1 MYRRLLL
8 YLIKPLYNIT
18 YIHIYRYINII
29 NSNIFIT
36 LYNQISLA
44 NKYYNEEVKII
55 IIIIIIIIQIY
66 GYYDNNNNNDYEFQI
81 YMAKKIT
88 IHLYFSLSFSLF
100 DSLFYVVEISRENFI
115 CIIIL
120 FIMEKKKNIN
130 CLKKR
135 ERERGKKEEG
145 GWNILLP

>member
-18 YIHIYRYINII
+18 YIYRYINII

-66 GYYDNNNNNDYEFQI
+66 GYYDNNNNDDYQFQI
-81 YMAKKIT
+81 YIWQKKLQFIY
-88 IHLYFSLSFSLF
+88 ISLF
-100 DSLFYVVEISRENFI
+100 LSLFIWLTFLCCWNIKREFYLHHNTI
-115 CIIIL
+115 YNG
-120 FIMEKKKNIN
+120 EEENIN

-135 ERERGKKEEG
+135 ERERKKRR
-145 GWNILLP
+145 WNILLP